1 MAEEDILT
9 VSADPTTLYLSEI
22 GFTPLLTAEEEI
34 DLSRRALKG
43 DEQARNRMIESN
55 LRLVV
60 KIARR
65 YFNRG
70 LDFGDLIEEGNL
82 GLMHAVEKFDPEL
95 GFRFSTYATWWI
107 KQTIERAIMNQART
121 IRLPVY
127 ILKELNTYW
136 NAARELTEELEREP
150 TVEDIAAKLKKPIA
164 EVRRIMDLSKDT
176 ASLDEIIYGES
187 EKTIAD
193 DVPDERNDNPVFI
206 LEDEN
211 IGQILL
217 ECLEE
222 LDVKQQAVIA
232 RRVGLR
238 GHKKSTLDEVGKK
251 LDLTRER
258 VRQIQIGAMRKLQ
271 TILLRRGITKN
282 LFEE

>member
-1 MAEEDILT
+1 MTEEDILT

-136 NAARELTEELEREP
+136 NAVRELTEELEREP
-150 TVEDIAAKLKKPIA
+150 TVEDIAAQLKKPIA
-164 EVRRIMDLSKDT
+164 EVRHIMDLSKDT
-176 ASLDEIIYGES
+176 ASLDEVIYGES

-193 DVPDERNDNPVFI
+193 DVPDERNDNPMFV

-211 IGQILL
+211 IEQILL

-232 RRVGLR
+232 RRFGLR

-251 LDLTRER
+251 LGLTRER

-271 TILLRRGITKN
+271 TILLRRGIAKN